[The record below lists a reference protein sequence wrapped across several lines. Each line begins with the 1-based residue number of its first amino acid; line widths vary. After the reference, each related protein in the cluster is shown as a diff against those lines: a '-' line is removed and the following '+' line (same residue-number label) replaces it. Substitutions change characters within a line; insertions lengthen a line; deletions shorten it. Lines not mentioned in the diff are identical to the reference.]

1 MIVEVSQL
9 SSYMHNLFLSWS
21 FAMIKFLKSS
31 LFIIDSP
38 YNSVEEITI
47 VICALIIVF
56 LIFWLVLLKT
66 NTNNRQKSNLD
77 IQIKLKEQIDF
88 DSMLGVYNREAF
100 YRFTE
105 KLLID
110 NPKMDFSIVCF
121 DIYRFKLY
129 NDLFGVSAGDELLKK
144 VAKVIKDSIP
154 KNATYGKFYA
164 DHFIACIPS
173 KAMDFDALD
182 KQINKIIKNEKYG
195 FDIKLKFGIYKI
207 EDKTISVDKMS
218 KWANMALDKIND
230 KKDVNVVYFDEEL
243 KNRIQDEKDIMTDFE
258 QAIKMHQFL
267 VYLQPIYS
275 ISRDAIV
282 GAEALVRWNHP
293 SKGLLLPGKFIS
305 ILEKNDIITELD
317 YYVWEEVCK
326 FIQKRKKEGKED
338 LSISVNVSRLE
349 LYDPNFVSNIKQ
361 LLDKYDVTP
370 QQFKLEITETLY
382 AESPEQFLGSIAE
395 LQKMGFQ
402 VLMDDFGS
410 GYSSLNVLRDLPV
423 DAIKIDLRFL
433 ENFELSSRAG
443 NIFTSVIRMAKWLNI
458 SIIAE
463 GVETST
469 QVEFLK
475 SVGCGIIQG
484 YYFSRPLTIEDFE
497 KLVKDDKKMLMENEE
512 LQFSFEELDVLFG
525 GNILTSRMFNNMA
538 CGVGLYELINDELE
552 VIRVNNTYYEIIG
565 YNPETFYKE
574 SKSISKKLHKDDK
587 KILLDACK
595 EVLNTKKGR
604 KIIARRYIDSDKVLY
619 LDCYIRYIGGID
631 SHPLLSISFND
642 ITSEVET
649 REKFRKQ
656 SEFLENMYENMM
668 CGIIQFAI
676 NGTTK
681 VMSGNKAACQM
692 LGFSSSKELIDNLN
706 DPKFGLILPESTI
719 RIKEIIEEIKD
730 SKKSQSIELMVS
742 RFDGESILIRST
754 FNLIENADK
763 VKVVQAEFIDISN
776 EVKCRIQL

>member
-182 KQINKIIKNEKYG
+182 KQINKVIKNEKYG

-433 ENFELSSRAG
+433 E
-443 NIFTSVIRMAKWLNI
+443 
-458 SIIAE
+458 
-463 GVETST
+463 
-469 QVEFLK
+469 
-475 SVGCGIIQG
+475 
-484 YYFSRPLTIEDFE
+484 
-497 KLVKDDKKMLMENEE
+497 
-512 LQFSFEELDVLFG
+512 
-525 GNILTSRMFNNMA
+525 
-538 CGVGLYELINDELE
+538 
-552 VIRVNNTYYEIIG
+552 
-565 YNPETFYKE
+565 
-574 SKSISKKLHKDDK
+574 
-587 KILLDACK
+587 
-595 EVLNTKKGR
+595 
-604 KIIARRYIDSDKVLY
+604 
-619 LDCYIRYIGGID
+619 
-631 SHPLLSISFND
+631 
-642 ITSEVET
+642 
-649 REKFRKQ
+649 
-656 SEFLENMYENMM
+656 
-668 CGIIQFAI
+668 
-676 NGTTK
+676 
-681 VMSGNKAACQM
+681 
-692 LGFSSSKELIDNLN
+692 
-706 DPKFGLILPESTI
+706 
-719 RIKEIIEEIKD
+719 
-730 SKKSQSIELMVS
+730 
-742 RFDGESILIRST
+742 
-754 FNLIENADK
+754 
-763 VKVVQAEFIDISN
+763 
-776 EVKCRIQL
+776 